1 MEMEAEAGE
10 RQRGLSQAPGRAQ
23 RGGRTGKQNWEEERA
38 WRTQTEKGGAR
49 APAQESLCQ
58 GRGHISETKPDS
70 LLGSQLLWAPQR
82 VMASCGK
89 WLAKKKGGGGS
100 GGGEKG

>member
-1 MEMEAEAGE
+1 MEAEAGE
-10 RQRGLSQAPGRAQ
+10 RQRSLSQALGRAQ
-23 RGGRTGKQNWEEERA
+23 RGRRTGRRKWEASA
-38 WRTQTEKGGAR
+38 WRTQTEEGGAR

-89 WLAKKKGGGGS
+89 WLAKKKGGGG
-100 GGGEKG
+100 GGGGG